1 MRKPLSSTK
10 CIPEDWLIYIN
21 DSKSH
26 FVLTCLSRSCET
38 ASLLSSSHGK
48 NVVPFMYLK
57 KKLKAEEKNKPVM
70 ATTVQEPVLEFQ
82 VRTATTTPWNVIV
95 WDDPVNLSLYVTW
108 VFRHVF
114 GYSEE
119 KAYGLMLKIDKT
131 GKSIV
136 WTGDRER
143 AEMYVQQ
150 LHSYQLK
157 TTLERVGKEEG

>member
-1 MRKPLSSTK
+1 
-10 CIPEDWLIYIN
+10 
-21 DSKSH
+21 
-26 FVLTCLSRSCET
+26 
-38 ASLLSSSHGK
+38 
-48 NVVPFMYLK
+48 MYLK
-57 KKLKAEEKNKPVM
+57 KKLKVEEKSTSVM
-70 ATTVQEPVLEFQ
+70 TAAVQEPILEFQ
-82 VRTATTTPWNVIV
+82 VRTATTSPWNVIV
-95 WDDPVNLSLYVTW
+95 WDDPVNLGLYVVW

-119 KAYGLMLKIDKT
+119 KAHGLMLKIDKT